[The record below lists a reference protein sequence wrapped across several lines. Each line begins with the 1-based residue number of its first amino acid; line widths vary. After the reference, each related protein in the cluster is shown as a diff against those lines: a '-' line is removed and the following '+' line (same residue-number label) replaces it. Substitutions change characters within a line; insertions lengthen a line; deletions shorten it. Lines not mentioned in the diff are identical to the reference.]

1 MSSEQVALQGGE
13 GSKIMVDPQK
23 LARFFQQ
30 LNTIQAKIARLQAER
45 TANALREQN
54 LQVSNFCLS
63 STPNLMPWDGLNA
76 HAQKTNP
83 HMPHWLYLMGCV
95 LSCQAWRSLLLHR
108 TIRVPDDSL
117 SAKKPFHR

>member
-1 MSSEQVALQGGE
+1 
-13 GSKIMVDPQK
+13 MVDPQK

-54 LQVSNFCLS
+54 LQVSISYLIS
-63 STPNLMPWDGLNA
+63 MPRLMPEGGLNA

-83 HMPHWLYLMGCV
+83 HTPHWLYFMGCS
-95 LSCQAWRSLLLHR
+95 LSFQAWRSLLLLR
-108 TIRVPDDSL
+108 TVRVPDDSL
-117 SAKKPFHR
+117 SAKKAFHR